1 MMRKEELLLD
11 TKRKIASY
19 EQTLKMVGNSLDNA
33 VKSRTELSTHNYMPN
48 EMANPVLFNQAPI
61 IPQPNMTLPHY
72 Q

>member
-1 MMRKEELLLD
+1 MRKEELLQD

-48 EMANPVLFNQAPI
+48 EMGNSALFPPNSVQTNAAP
-61 IPQPNMTLPHY
+61 PHY